1 MALSIGGS
9 LESQRLVQVSSKAG
23 APRLDY
29 HVGWDEFVIGAEL
42 HVMFDPVER
51 QHQVHFIGLRLL
63 LARLCRSLLTLAQLT
78 PIIEIW
84 QRVRVEA
91 AIFEHSSRDQKFR
104 IVNVSRVPE
113 NIVHSGKRE
122 MKFRDNLCGS
132 WIEGIC
138 YGVEEAVWNLNVS
151 TNIFYHDNIVI
162 RMILYYEQISLTN
175 D

>member
-91 AIFEHSSRDQKFR
+91 AIFEHFSRDQKFR

-113 NIVHSGKRE
+113 HCASRRE
-122 MKFRDNLCGS
+122 MKFLLGDNLCGS
-132 WIEGIC
+132 SIEKF
-138 YGVEEAVWNLNVS
+138 VTE
-151 TNIFYHDNIVI
+151 
-162 RMILYYEQISLTN
+162 
-175 D
+175 